1 MDEKIPEFDNSIFKK
16 LFPCHKHFHREI
28 KRGQKKGIIY
38 NFRSNEDRARRLKED
53 CKEKKGGAKQPV
65 DSWENNFITS
75 RQTNNNLSWLNGE
88 T

>member
-1 MDEKIPEFDNSIFKK
+1 M
-16 LFPCHKHFHREI
+16 
-28 KRGQKKGIIY
+28 IY